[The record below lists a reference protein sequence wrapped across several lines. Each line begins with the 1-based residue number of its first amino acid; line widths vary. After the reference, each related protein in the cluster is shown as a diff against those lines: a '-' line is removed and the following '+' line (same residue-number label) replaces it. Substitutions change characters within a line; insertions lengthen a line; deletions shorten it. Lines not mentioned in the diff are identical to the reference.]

1 MEGSRVKRL
10 LLLNGITQWKIELP
24 KDKPLTESEHD

>member
-1 MEGSRVKRL
+1 MLASLSVVKGSKVKRS

-24 KDKPLTESEHD
+24 EE